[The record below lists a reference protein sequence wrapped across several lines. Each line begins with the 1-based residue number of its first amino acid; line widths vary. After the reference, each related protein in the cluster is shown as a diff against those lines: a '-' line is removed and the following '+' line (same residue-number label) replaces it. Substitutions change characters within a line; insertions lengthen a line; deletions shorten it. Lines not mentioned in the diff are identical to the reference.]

1 MENAENFFIK
11 EKDTEYIEK
20 QNNTNFFDKY
30 LTDNVAIEQGL
41 SSGKYFKGVIRM
53 NPRFRYRAY
62 VSIAELDVDVLID
75 SYKLINRAL
84 DGDTVLIEMLPV
96 QQWIEMSD

>member
-30 LTDNVAIEQGL
+30 LTDNVAIE
-41 SSGKYFKGVIRM
+41 
-53 NPRFRYRAY
+53 
-62 VSIAELDVDVLID
+62 
-75 SYKLINRAL
+75 
-84 DGDTVLIEMLPV
+84 
-96 QQWIEMSD
+96 